1 MSNILKEDLK
11 KLNERQLAIIK
22 KFDKASLI
30 VAGPGTGK
38 TRTISVLI
46 GSLLE
51 KGVRL
56 REILALTFSSKAAD
70 ELKERV
76 LEYYPHSFD
85 RCWIS
90 TFHSFCARILR
101 EQYHLV
107 GIKPDFR
114 LLTGFKEALIM
125 DEICKRQ
132 DSRAF
137 KEFGKVLKK
146 RGFQQE
152 VLTFISLLKSNLVS
166 PDEFEKT
173 VSACKSLPERTIN
186 RCSEL
191 LNIFKLYENERIKTG
206 YLDFRDLIGLTIKV
220 LKNKVVANSYQKM
233 FKVILVDEFQDTD
246 PAQYLLLTLLRGENT
261 EIKTAVIGD
270 PHQSIYRFR
279 GADPSMM
286 SATSPFKQKYK
297 ARVFPLEIN
306 YRSSEAITNAAN
318 RMQWSEK
325 SACESKLTNLSG
337 RAGFAKYYKVR
348 DELDEARLIGRKIA
362 SMVIYKDEKQYKP
375 SDIAI
380 LVRNNY
386 QIDLITE
393 SLKSLHIPFDIAGDM
408 KFFKSEEV
416 ILLSSLFKYVGTHK
430 PEDEQIKTEAL
441 KRAFVSPVFGI
452 NPLWVQSVLA
462 VNDSNSH
469 VHEVIENIKNSDFSK
484 LPETDEG
491 TQVRAVAFAKALS
504 LIEENKD
511 KDVETILAALLLII
525 SERAPEPDSLEGRN
539 ILHFRG
545 MFADYC
551 ELFEATNKRKP
562 LLDDIMPD
570 FDEWLAYYASTLE
583 QTSDTG
589 STGVKIMTVHQ
600 SKGLEFPV
608 VFLCGLSE
616 DLFPVRLRENILIS
630 TNALEELKNEFNRS
644 QREVSFFNPY
654 PCSFE
659 EHLEEERRLFFV
671 ALTRAKDGI
680 IMSSPLKIGSDRV
693 VPSPFITETG
703 IEENLH
709 EADERPL
716 TISEFRTEIAK
727 LSAEELALIE
737 EALTEAEKRI
747 TPEMSVHGVRPRAFG
762 KNVSDAVT
770 LPQDFCFSA
779 NSIKTYI
786 ECPRKFFFQNLLKI
800 QKPGAISQKN
810 YDKGNAFHKCVEVLH
825 NPESIWE
832 KGKDPTDEELEEIFK
847 EHAMP
852 FFENENYFYRQMIT
866 EKLQEALYNYRNAVF
881 RLKQISGRN
890 TIGVEM
896 PFNFKFNDCN
906 ITGRFDRIVKL
917 ADDAVLIA
925 DYKTSGQTSSDK
937 MHEKAFSK
945 EGWTEVQMPLY
956 LLACKKKGYKHAS
969 MNLLYVNDEVFGEKN
984 RSKMIPGFLRTASF
998 NMGCG
1003 PEYGKEV
1010 TEGDMAVFEENLRQ
1024 LLDKIK
1030 TDNVFSPD
1038 PNADKNARTCKNRNK
1053 NMRCE
1058 FEAFCE
1064 AVSNGNQDDEN

>member
-1 MSNILKEDLK
+1 MSNILKEDLI
-11 KLNERQLAIIK
+11 KLNDRQLAIIK

-416 ILLSSLFKYVGTHK
+416 ILLSSLFKYAGIHK

-452 NPLWVQSVLA
+452 NPLWVQSVLSA
-462 VNDSNSH
+462 NDSNSR
-469 VHEVIENIKNSDFSK
+469 VREVIEKVRNSDFSK
-484 LPETDEG
+484 LPETDEE
-491 TQVRAVAFAKALS
+491 TQMKAVAFVKALS

-545 MFADYC
+545 MIADYC

-630 TNALEELKNEFNRS
+630 TNALEELKKEFNRA

-654 PCSFE
+654 PGSFE

-680 IMSSPLKIGSDRV
+680 I
-693 VPSPFITETG
+693 
-703 IEENLH
+703 
-709 EADERPL
+709 
-716 TISEFRTEIAK
+716 
-727 LSAEELALIE
+727 
-737 EALTEAEKRI
+737 
-747 TPEMSVHGVRPRAFG
+747 
-762 KNVSDAVT
+762 
-770 LPQDFCFSA
+770 
-779 NSIKTYI
+779 
-786 ECPRKFFFQNLLKI
+786 
-800 QKPGAISQKN
+800 
-810 YDKGNAFHKCVEVLH
+810 
-825 NPESIWE
+825 
-832 KGKDPTDEELEEIFK
+832 
-847 EHAMP
+847 
-852 FFENENYFYRQMIT
+852 
-866 EKLQEALYNYRNAVF
+866 
-881 RLKQISGRN
+881 
-890 TIGVEM
+890 
-896 PFNFKFNDCN
+896 
-906 ITGRFDRIVKL
+906 
-917 ADDAVLIA
+917 
-925 DYKTSGQTSSDK
+925 
-937 MHEKAFSK
+937 
-945 EGWTEVQMPLY
+945 
-956 LLACKKKGYKHAS
+956 
-969 MNLLYVNDEVFGEKN
+969 
-984 RSKMIPGFLRTASF
+984 
-998 NMGCG
+998 
-1003 PEYGKEV
+1003 
-1010 TEGDMAVFEENLRQ
+1010 
-1024 LLDKIK
+1024 
-1030 TDNVFSPD
+1030 
-1038 PNADKNARTCKNRNK
+1038 
-1053 NMRCE
+1053 
-1058 FEAFCE
+1058 
-1064 AVSNGNQDDEN
+1064 